1 MSTQN
6 TTFQEKG
13 FIRFFQS
20 SAASFFISILLI
32 VTYGVLQKWM
42 QPNIGSIVIDT
53 VVILPYLL
61 FLVYM
66 ITGVTTLFQKITRS
80 SRQVNIFSI
89 GSAIICSTSITFF
102 LTNTIFQKEH
112 LIELIVL
119 TNAIALVYT
128 LFNLFKERAL
138 TFYLSLLPF
147 VMTLLYFPTVAL
159 FMGK

>member
-20 SAASFFISILLI
+20 SAASFFISVLLLI
-32 VTYGVLQKWM
+32 TYGVMQKWM
-42 QPNIGSIVIDT
+42 QPSIGSIVIDT

-66 ITGVTTLFQKITRS
+66 ITGITTLFQKITKS
-80 SRQVNIFSI
+80 SHQVSVFSL
-89 GSAIICSTSITFF
+89 GSAMICSTGITLL
-102 LTNTIFQKEH
+102 LTNTIFQQEH
-112 LIELIVL
+112 LVELIVL
-119 TNAIALVYT
+119 TNVIALVYT
-128 LFNLFKERAL
+128 LFNLCKERAL
-138 TFYLSLLPF
+138 TFYLSFLPF